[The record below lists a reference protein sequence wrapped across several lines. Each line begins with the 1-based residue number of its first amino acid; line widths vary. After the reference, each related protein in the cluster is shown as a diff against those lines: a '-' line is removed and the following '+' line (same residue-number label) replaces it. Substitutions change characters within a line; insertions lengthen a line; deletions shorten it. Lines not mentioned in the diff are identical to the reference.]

1 MFSVKEKN
9 IRISFWT
16 LSLFLVLSNF
26 TFGQVPAFDRLEQ
39 LFFQKHYKIVHR
51 KSDRLL
57 NKPEYDYSKMPL
69 YYRSIS
75 RLELASN
82 SIWLKRN
89 EAEFEQAII
98 DLLEIKKTEQGLRIF
113 EAHINELSTLKTDLD
128 SWLSDLKRQGNE
140 SSFSR
145 FSESFSKLFSGLSL
159 KDVYQTS
166 SESITNISNPALA
179 SRFEM
184 IKYAQKQLGMPYV
197 SAGESP
203 SGFDCSGFTCYVL
216 ASSGRKIP
224 RRAKDQ
230 YEASTKL
237 KVNEAK
243 MGDLVFFSNGGD
255 ISHVGILINE
265 PGKNK
270 KMIHAS
276 SSKGI
281 SIVEIESS
289 EYWNKRLVGYGTFL

>member
-1 MFSVKEKN
+1 VKEKN
-9 IRISFWT
+9 IRISFWI

-39 LFFQKHYKIVHR
+39 LFFQKHYKIVYR
-51 KSDRLL
+51 KADRLL
-57 NKPEYDYSKMPL
+57 NKPEYDYSTIPL

-75 RLELASN
+75 ALELASN
-82 SIWLKRN
+82 SSWLKRN

-98 DLLEIKKTEQGLRIF
+98 DLLELKKTEQGLRIL

-140 SSFSR
+140 SRFSR

-166 SESITNISNPALA
+166 SESITNVSNPALA
-179 SRFEM
+179 SRFEI
-184 IKYAQKQLGMPYV
+184 IKYAQKQLGVPYV

-255 ISHVGILINE
+255 VSHVGILINE
-265 PGKNK
+265 PGKTK

-289 EYWNKRLVGYGTFL
+289 EYWNKRLVGYGTFLGN

>member
-1 MFSVKEKN
+1 MKEKN
-9 IRISFWT
+9 IRISFWI

-39 LFFQKHYKIVHR
+39 LFFQKHYKIVYR
-51 KSDRLL
+51 KADRLL
-57 NKPEYDYSKMPL
+57 NKPEYDYSTIPL

-75 RLELASN
+75 ALELASN
-82 SIWLKRN
+82 SSWLKRN

-98 DLLEIKKTEQGLRIF
+98 DLLELKKTEQGLRIL

-140 SSFSR
+140 SRFSR

-166 SESITNISNPALA
+166 SESITNVSNPALA
-179 SRFEM
+179 SRFEI
-184 IKYAQKQLGMPYV
+184 IKYAQKQLGVPYV

-255 ISHVGILINE
+255 VSHVGILINE
-265 PGKNK
+265 PGKTK

-289 EYWNKRLVGYGTFL
+289 EYWNKRLVGYGTFLGN